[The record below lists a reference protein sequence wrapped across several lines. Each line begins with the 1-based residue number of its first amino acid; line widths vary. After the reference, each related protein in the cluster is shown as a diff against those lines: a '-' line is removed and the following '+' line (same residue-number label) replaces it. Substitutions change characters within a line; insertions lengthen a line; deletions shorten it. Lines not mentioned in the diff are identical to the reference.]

1 MQWRLVVVAQFAD
14 LMVFGTKKRMHGA
27 LLLHQIE
34 YLDKSLQKRQ
44 FSFWKID
51 PFHQKFYLC

>member
-51 PFHQKFYLC
+51 PFHFT